1 VSDLETAWRQ
11 VLDAVDRIPG
21 SVFVVFNAAFP
32 DSGDSPVYSCSIGYA
47 TEEEAAKAYDC
58 FLVEYFGEFAQ
69 PNFPEGA

>member
-32 DSGDSPVYSCSIGYA
+32 DSGDSPVYSCSIGTLFRQPYGA
-47 TEEEAAKAYDC
+47 DGDTPEEAMTKCAEKVPA
-58 FLVEYFGEFAQ
+58 
-69 PNFPEGA
+69 